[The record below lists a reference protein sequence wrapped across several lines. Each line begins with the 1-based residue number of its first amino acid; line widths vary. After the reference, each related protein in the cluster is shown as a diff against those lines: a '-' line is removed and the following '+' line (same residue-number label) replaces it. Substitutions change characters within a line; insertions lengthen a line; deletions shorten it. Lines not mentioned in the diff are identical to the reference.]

1 LSGRREGGAKEEVVV
16 GRVGRVIRMDAT
28 RALYN
33 RVNEGE
39 E

>member
-1 LSGRREGGAKEEVVV
+1 LSGRREGGAEEEVVV
-16 GRVGRVIRMDAT
+16 GRVRSVIRMDDIM
-28 RALYN
+28 RLYN